1 MQLCCKYKQEI
12 NFYATLLHKNRVR
25 YLPRWKKFTL
35 FFATALH
42 FFYLCN
48 IVTIRRAYRLFG
60 MTFTYPLLK
69 QFSMKTNR
77 KWMPVIFLGISV
89 LFTQC
94 DKAKDVEPD
103 NENELIT
110 TVQLKFTESGA
121 SAPQTFTYRDVD
133 GDGGN
138 APSVFEKITLKPN
151 TTYALTVELKDES
164 KTPAED
170 ISEEVRE
177 EADEHLFVFTPS
189 PASLLTYTYG
199 DQDSRNFPIGLTG
212 TAKTGAAGTGKLK
225 VQLRHQPPVSG
236 NAVKNG
242 TPGPGS
248 DDVNLDFDLEVK

>member
-1 MQLCCKYKQEI
+1 
-12 NFYATLLHKNRVR
+12 
-25 YLPRWKKFTL
+25 
-35 FFATALH
+35 
-42 FFYLCN
+42 
-48 IVTIRRAYRLFG
+48 
-60 MTFTYPLLK
+60 
-69 QFSMKTNR
+69 MKLNR
-77 KWMPVIFLGISV
+77 KWVVVMLLGMSV
-89 LFTQC
+89 LFVQC

-103 NENELIT
+103 DENELIT
-110 TVQLKFTESGA
+110 TVQLNFMESGSTA
-121 SAPQTFTYRDVD
+121 AQTFTFRDID

-138 APSVFEKITLKPN
+138 PPSVFEKITLKPN
-151 TTYALTVELKDES
+151 TTYTLTVDLKDES

-170 ISEEVRE
+170 ITKEVKE

-225 VQLRHQPPVSG
+225 VVLRHQPPMNG